1 MIEFKMPSLGADME
15 DGTLIEWRKKPGDL
29 VKRGDIIAEI
39 ETQKGLIEIEIF
51 EEGKVDQL
59 LLQVGDKVKVG
70 TTIATID
77 NGPDSQQIPES
88 ISELQKPEKPI
99 ETRGPFQVQPIET
112 PAHRIKISPLA
123 RRMAEDSGIQM
134 GDLTGT
140 GEGGAITREDVE
152 LAISAQT
159 SKTEKPKSPVDQ
171 SLGIRLAVAAAMAK
185 SNREIPHYY
194 LESRI
199 DMRNALAWL
208 SETNVKRSPKDRLLP
223 VVLYIKAAALA
234 LKQCPELN
242 AEWKDGLIL
251 KKEIN
256 IGFVVSLKAGGIIVP
271 AIHNADQKSLDQ
283 LMADLNDLIP
293 RARNLKLRSSELS
306 DSTFTLTSVG
316 ESGADTLYGIIYPPQ
331 TGLIGIGRI
340 SEQPWAENG
349 MLDVRSCVSVTLA
362 ADHRASDGLS
372 GSRFLSA
379 FNQFLQKPETI

>member
-1 MIEFKMPSLGADME
+1 
-15 DGTLIEWRKKPGDL
+15 
-29 VKRGDIIAEI
+29 
-39 ETQKGLIEIEIF
+39 
-51 EEGKVDQL
+51 
-59 LLQVGDKVKVG
+59 VGDKVKVG

-77 NGPDSQQIPES
+77 NGPDSQQISES

-159 SKTEKPKSPVDQ
+159 TKTEKPKSPVDQ
-171 SLGIRLAVAAAMAK
+171 SLGIRLAVAAAMSK

-208 SETNVKRSPKDRLLP
+208 SEMNVKRSPKDRLLP
-223 VVLYIKAAALA
+223 VVPYIKAAALA

-242 AEWKDGLIL
+242 AEWKDGIIL

-306 DSTFTLTSVG
+306 DSSFTLTSIG

>member
-223 VVLYIKAAALA
+223 IVLYIKAAALA

>member
-77 NGPDSQQIPES
+77 NGPDSQQISES

-152 LAISAQT
+152 LAISAQS

-171 SLGIRLAVAAAMAK
+171 SLGIRLAVAAAMSK

-242 AEWKDGLIL
+242 AEWKNGLIL

-306 DSTFTLTSVG
+306 DSTFTLTSIG

>member
-15 DGTLIEWRKKPGDL
+15 DGTLIEWRKKPGDF

-70 TTIATID
+70 TTIAVIND
-77 NGPDSQQIPES
+77 GAESLPQQKPAIEIPET
-88 ISELQKPEKPI
+88 IKPDETKPMDM
-99 ETRGPFQVQPIET
+99 ESAHESLS
-112 PAHRIKISPLA
+112 HRIKISPLA

-159 SKTEKPKSPVDQ
+159 SKTEKSKSPVDQ
-171 SLGIRLAVAAAMAK
+171 SLGIRLAVAAAMSK

-208 SETNVKRSPKDRLLP
+208 SEMNVKRSPKDRLLP

-234 LKQCPELN
+234 VKQCPELN

-306 DSTFTLTSVG
+306 DSTFTLTSIG

>member
-77 NGPDSQQIPES
+77 NGPDSQQISES

-159 SKTEKPKSPVDQ
+159 SKAEKPKSPVDQ

-208 SETNVKRSPKDRLLP
+208 SEMNVKRSPKDRLLP

-306 DSTFTLTSVG
+306 DSTFTLTSIG

>member
-15 DGTLIEWRKKPGDL
+15 DGTLVEWRKKPGDL

-70 TTIATID
+70 TTIAVIND
-77 NGPDSQQIPES
+77 GAESAPHQKPAIEIPET
-88 ISELQKPEKPI
+88 IKPDEIKPMDM
-99 ETRGPFQVQPIET
+99 ES
-112 PAHRIKISPLA
+112 AHESVPHRVKISPLA
-123 RRMAEDSGIQM
+123 RRMAEDSGIQI

-152 LAISAQT
+152 MAISAQT
-159 SKTEKPKSPVDQ
+159 SKTEKPISPVDPG
-171 SLGIRLAVAAAMAK
+171 LGIRLAVAAAMSK

-199 DMRNALAWL
+199 DMSNALAWL

-242 AEWKDGLIL
+242 AEWKNGLIL

-306 DSTFTLTSVG
+306 DSTFTLTSIG

>member
-70 TTIATID
+70 TTIAVIND
-77 NGPDSQQIPES
+77 GAESLPQQKPAIEIPET
-88 ISELQKPEKPI
+88 IKPDETKPMDM
-99 ETRGPFQVQPIET
+99 ESAHESLS
-112 PAHRIKISPLA
+112 HRIKISPLA
-123 RRMAEDSGIQM
+123 RRMAEDSGIQI

-152 LAISAQT
+152 MAISAQT
-159 SKTEKPKSPVDQ
+159 STTEKPISPVDPGV
-171 SLGIRLAVAAAMAK
+171 GIRLAVAAAMSK

-242 AEWKDGLIL
+242 AEWKNGLIL

-271 AIHNADQKSLDQ
+271 AIHNADRKSLDQ

-306 DSTFTLTSVG
+306 DSTFTLTSIG